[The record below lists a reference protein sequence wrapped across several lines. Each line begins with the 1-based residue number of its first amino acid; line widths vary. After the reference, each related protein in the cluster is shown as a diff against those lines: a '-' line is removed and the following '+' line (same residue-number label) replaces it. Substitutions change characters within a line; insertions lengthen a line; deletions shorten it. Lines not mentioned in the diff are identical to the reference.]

1 MKKANALGAPSSLPL
16 AAGPAL
22 VAPNALA
29 CLRCQLLGRRKLMCS
44 RADACKEI
52 PHVFALGPI
61 LLAGWIATILAFVL
75 AIA

>member
-1 MKKANALGAPSSLPL
+1 MKKAIALGASSSFPL
-16 AAGPAL
+16 AAAPPL
-22 VAPNALA
+22 VAPSALA
-29 CLRCQLLGRRKLMCS
+29 CLRCQLLGRRKLLCS